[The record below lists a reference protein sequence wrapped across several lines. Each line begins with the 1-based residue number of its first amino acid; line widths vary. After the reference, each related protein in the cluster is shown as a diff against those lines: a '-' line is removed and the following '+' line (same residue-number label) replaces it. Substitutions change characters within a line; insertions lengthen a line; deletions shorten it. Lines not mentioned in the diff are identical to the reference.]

1 MLYKIKIEK
10 LLKNLH
16 CSGNFLENIRSGKIH
31 QVKNVEQEAEESVGW
46 LVGLTSPSKQWR
58 LGKTEIRDPKVSTG
72 SHTPSPR
79 CGKTEKFPSLFY
91 EPRPHLGGKQFIPS
105 SASLVRVRPLC
116 LQKSVFLCPFQCH
129 GGTIKPLTW
138 RRWYSSPQRWLQ
150 FTGNSWLGIFII
162 VLDGLA
168 KDVQPQVCLAPGTW
182 GEQPSYNSSWQS

>member
-1 MLYKIKIEK
+1 MWNKK
-10 LLKNLH
+10 LK
-16 CSGNFLENIRSGKIH
+16 SR
-31 QVKNVEQEAEESVGW
+31 QVGW

-58 LGKTEIRDPKVSTG
+58 LRKTEIRDPKGSTG
-72 SHTPSPR
+72 SQTPSPR

-105 SASLVRVRPLC
+105 SASLVQVRPLC
-116 LQKSVFLCPFQCH
+116 LQKGVFLCPFQCH